1 MFKNLRKNSRLNI
14 IIFGNFTLVL
24 VLLIAT
30 IFIIN
35 YQQSKAFRIE
45 SIKVLELKLPS
56 LDLEKYRQLEK
67 NQN

>member
-1 MFKNLRKNSRLNI
+1 MLKNLKKNSRLNI
-14 IIFGNFTLVL
+14 IIFGNLGLVL
-24 VLLIAT
+24 ALLIAT
-30 IFIIN
+30 MIIIS

-67 NQN
+67 KQN

>member
-1 MFKNLRKNSRLNI
+1 MFKKFRKNSRLNI
-14 IIFGNFTLVL
+14 IIFGNLTLVL
-24 VLLIAT
+24 MLLIAT
-30 IFIIN
+30 IAIIS

-45 SIKVLELKLPS
+45 SINVLELKLPS